1 MHIYKHKETGELGF
15 HGNRVDDNI
24 DWAAI
29 HPMHSVFAL
38 NSRDDYVAIVAH
50 LAVLEQY
57 VSKSAGTYDD
67 GREHPDLYS
76 DRLRGN
82 KIDVLPDGTVQLLN
96 PDGTVASTLMATC
109 Q

>member
-1 MHIYKHKETGELGF
+1 MYIAKHKETGEVGL
-15 HGNRVDDNI
+15 HANVPADNI
-24 DWAAI
+24 DFATI
-29 HPMHSVFAL
+29 HPKLDMFLLTRAEYNSVIEWENQF
-38 NSRDDYVAIVAH
+38 
-50 LAVLEQY
+50 EQY
-57 VSKSAGTYDD
+57 VSKPAGTYDD